1 VTIRGGCATLD
12 VWLSMRASPGARTVE
27 EAVMPTDETATGPVE
42 QPSEPGVVVAYDGSA
57 QAAAALRW
65 GAHEAAAEKVP
76 LDIVVAWQPATLAL
90 GSSSGEAEA
99 AHAEQLA
106 QRAAATA
113 ETVGGRRLVV
123 REHVERGAPRSVIL
137 RRGKA
142 AHVVIMG
149 TSGHVGRLG
158 ALLGSTSRYVV
169 ERVDT
174 PVVLIGPHAAGYVES
189 RIVVISRYGVA
200 DGRAVSWAV
209 DRARTRPRCTLHL
222 LDTWSPPGLGIGLVV
237 ETARSLAR
245 RQAVL
250 AHEQAMEELRAAAG
264 EVPVSGALYEGR
276 PADIEYAH
284 GLPGDLLVVG
294 AADVDQRPS
303 LTNVRC
309 PVAIIPPLPAS
320 ASATSETTS
329 EGAERLVD
337 AGGTSPG

>member
-1 VTIRGGCATLD
+1 
-12 VWLSMRASPGARTVE
+12 MRASRGARTVE
-27 EAVMPTDETATGPVE
+27 EAVMPTDETAIGEVE

-65 GAHEAAAEKVP
+65 GAHEAAVEKVP

-90 GSSSGEAEA
+90 GSSAGEAEA

-123 REHVERGAPRSVIL
+123 RQHVERGAPRSVIL
-137 RRGKA
+137 RRGTG
-142 AHVVIMG
+142 AHLVIMG

-174 PVVLIGPHAAGYVES
+174 PVVLIGPHAAGFVES

-209 DRARTRPRCTLHL
+209 GRARTRPRSTLHL

-245 RQAVL
+245 RHAVA
-250 AHEQAMEELRAAAG
+250 AHEQALAELRAAAG

-303 LTNVRC
+303 LTYVRC
-309 PVAIIPPLPAS
+309 PVAIIPPLSAAS
-320 ASATSETTS
+320 ASAASETASASTP
-329 EGAERLVD
+329 LVD
-337 AGGTSPG
+337 AGETSAG

>member
-1 VTIRGGCATLD
+1 MTNREACVTLD
-12 VWLSMRASPGARTVE
+12 VLPSMRASPGARTVE
-27 EAVMPTDETATGPVE
+27 EAVMPTEETATGQVDEPS
-42 QPSEPGVVVAYDGSA
+42 QPAVVVAYDGSA

-65 GAHEAAAEKVP
+65 GAHEATVEKVP

-90 GSSSGEAEA
+90 GSSGEAEE

-106 QRAAATA
+106 QRAAAVA
-113 ETVGGRRLVV
+113 ETVGGRRLAI
-123 REHVERGAPRSVIL
+123 RRHVDRGAPRAVIL
-137 RRGKA
+137 NRAKS
-142 AHVVIMG
+142 AHLVIMG

-158 ALLGSTSRYVV
+158 ALLGSVSRYVV

-174 PVVLIGPHAAGYVES
+174 PAVLIGPHAAGFVES

-209 DRARTRPRCTLHL
+209 RRAQVRPRCTLHL
-222 LDTWSPPGLGIGLVV
+222 LDTWSPPGLGVGLVV
-237 ETARSLAR
+237 QTARSLAR

-250 AHEQAMEELRAAAG
+250 AHEQALEELRAAAG

-276 PADIEYAH
+276 AADIEYAH

-303 LTNVRC
+303 LTQVRC
-309 PVAIIPPLPAS
+309 PVAIIPPLPAAS
-320 ASATSETTS
+320 ASAPRETASERSTP
-329 EGAERLVD
+329 LVD
-337 AGGTSPG
+337 AGGASSG

>member
-1 VTIRGGCATLD
+1 
-12 VWLSMRASPGARTVE
+12 MRASRGARTVE
-27 EAVMPTDETATGPVE
+27 EAVMPTDETAIGEVE

-65 GAHEAAAEKVP
+65 GAHEAAVEKVP

-90 GSSSGEAEA
+90 GSSAGEAEA

-123 REHVERGAPRSVIL
+123 RQHVERGAPRSVIL
-137 RRGKA
+137 RRSMG
-142 AHVVIMG
+142 AHLVIMG

-174 PVVLIGPHAAGYVES
+174 PVVLIGPHAAGFVES

-209 DRARTRPRCTLHL
+209 GRARTRPRSTLHL

-245 RQAVL
+245 RHAVA
-250 AHEQAMEELRAAAG
+250 AHEQALAELRAAAG

-303 LTNVRC
+303 LTYVRC
-309 PVAIIPPLPAS
+309 PVAIIPPLSAAS
-320 ASATSETTS
+320 ASAASETASASTP
-329 EGAERLVD
+329 LVD
-337 AGGTSPG
+337 AGETSAG